1 MARPRIGDVAERAGV
16 SKTAVSFA
24 FNQPAHLNTST
35 RARILAAAD
44 ELGYRP
50 SPIARRLASRRTQ
63 QIGLLV
69 PQTTHDIFANPFL
82 PELIRGIG
90 DVCDAQG
97 IALVVVPPTHGS
109 IATAIKDAL
118 VDGLILLGLEAD
130 HPELAQLAR
139 SELPIVALDVE
150 QWDGV
155 AIIAIDDAAGTRSAA
170 IHLAELGHR
179 HVAVILIAQHPDTPV
194 DERQGISARRLAGI
208 RSGFATA
215 GASDVAL
222 QILSAPVSVEGG
234 RAAFETLAMGSLP
247 TAVITLSDVTAIG
260 LMLAAVDAG
269 LRLPDDLSIIGFD
282 DIPAAAWVT
291 PRLTTVHQPIREKG
305 RLAALRLVDAIGSTE
320 SRVPSRETLPTRL
333 TVRGSTARPRTD
345 GQLPVAEIA

>member
-1 MARPRIGDVAERAGV
+1 VARPRIGDVATRAGV

-24 FNQPAHLNTST
+24 YNQPEHLNTTT

-50 SPIARRLASRRTQ
+50 SPIARRLARRRTQ

-97 IALVVVPPTHGS
+97 IALVVVPPVHGS
-109 IATAIKDAL
+109 IATAINDAL

-130 HPELAQLAR
+130 HPELSQLGR

-150 QWDGV
+150 QWEGV
-155 AIIAIDDAAGTRSAA
+155 SIIAIDDAAGMRSAA

-179 HVAVILIAQHPDTPV
+179 EVAVVLIAQHPDTPV

-208 RSGFATA
+208 RSGFAA
-215 GASDVAL
+215 AEANDVKL
-222 QILSAPVSVEGG
+222 RILSAPVSEEGG

-269 LRLPDDLSIIGFD
+269 LHLPDDLSIIGFD

-305 RLAALRLVDAIGSTE
+305 RLAALRLIDAIGSTE
-320 SRVPSRETLPTRL
+320 SRAPSRETLPTRL